1 MPGYDSLRR
10 CLLVTVILFI
20 MPSTYMQL
28 LVLTLFHGIGV
39 VIHMRCFPFA
49 SLDVGDFEN
58 YADAIVLVQG
68 LLNVFVGVFFK
79 IDEDMDIFSETQ
91 ADIITTLVTVSNT
104 FTFIL
109 VVPCAFVLAFSNHLT
124 QTRLGRFMLSSCER
138 QERAEQE
145 KRPEGG
151 YYPGMSSHQK
161 GAGLPFSSSSTSR
174 ENSFRDHSS
183 KWAAGAAAGN
193 ETMSLHRGGHN
204 SQWASGPRA
213 LDMHTPGT
221 TMTSASQPR
230 RTSALIPYINTG
242 GAAADQ
248 DHEPTLTEVL
258 EEEGLSN
265 IEVTLYVH
273 TDHD

>member
-151 YYPGMSSHQK
+151 
-161 GAGLPFSSSSTSR
+161 
-174 ENSFRDHSS
+174 
-183 KWAAGAAAGN
+183 
-193 ETMSLHRGGHN
+193 
-204 SQWASGPRA
+204 
-213 LDMHTPGT
+213 
-221 TMTSASQPR
+221 
-230 RTSALIPYINTG
+230 
-242 GAAADQ
+242 
-248 DHEPTLTEVL
+248 
-258 EEEGLSN
+258 
-265 IEVTLYVH
+265 
-273 TDHD
+273 